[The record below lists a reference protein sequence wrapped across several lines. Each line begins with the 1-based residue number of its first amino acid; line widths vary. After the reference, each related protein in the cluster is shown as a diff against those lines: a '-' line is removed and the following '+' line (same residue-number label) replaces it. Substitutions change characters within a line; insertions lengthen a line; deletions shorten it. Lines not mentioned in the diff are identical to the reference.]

1 MKKLLIL
8 IIASVVFISGCS
20 CLGKAIE
27 GQLADEM
34 RSDDVQTR
42 IEAARKLGEVAT
54 PEALRLLMLHKNDP
68 DFRVK
73 DAVNKSLRKIDS
85 RTFLN

>member
-8 IIASVVFISGCS
+8 LIASVVFISGCS

-27 GQLADEM
+27 GKLAEDM
-34 RSDDVQTR
+34 RSEDVQTR
-42 IEAARKLGEVAT
+42 IEAARKLGDVAT
-54 PEALRLLMLHKNDP
+54 PEALRLLMLHKSDP

-73 DAVNKSLRKIDS
+73 DEVKKSLRKIDS